1 MSKHILIIGS
11 GKLGLPLAT
20 NLAEQGFQVT
30 ATTTTNNKV
39 SSDSFANPKIV
50 YWNGQPTEETINQAQ
65 HAPKF
70 SFSSN
75 HFDVMIITIP
85 PKRQHNN
92 YLNQLMALHHFAI
105 SLNIK
110 KLLFIS
116 STSVWGENS
125 AIVNEETTMKPV
137 SDSAKAMVE
146 FETFI
151 NNESSYQS
159 SALKLAGLIG
169 GTRLPGRF
177 LANKQDL
184 AMAKASVN
192 LVTQR
197 DVIGIINAIIKQD
210 IWQPSFIACAPTH
223 PQRDEFYTLAANK
236 LNLIPPTFSY
246 IDNDTAKNSKVID
259 ASLTAKQLNY
269 QYQDDNLIDWLD
281 CAL

>member
-1 MSKHILIIGS
+1 MTKNVLIIGS

-20 NLAEQGFQVT
+20 NLAQQGFNV
-30 ATTTTNNKV
+30 TTTTTTSNKV
-39 SSDSFANPKIV
+39 SSTVCPNPNIV
-50 YWNGQPTEETINQAQ
+50 YWRSQTEESINQEQ
-65 HAPKF
+65 CIPSF
-70 SFSSN
+70 SFASN
-75 HFDVMIITIP
+75 HFDMMIITIP
-85 PKRQHNN
+85 PKRQQNN
-92 YLNQLMALHHFAI
+92 YFHQLMALHHLAL

-125 AIVNEETTMKPV
+125 GIVNEQTIKKPA
-137 SDSAKAMVE
+137 SDSAIAMVE
-146 FETFI
+146 FEILI
-151 NNESSYQS
+151 NSEPNYQG
-159 SALKLAGLIG
+159 SAIKLAGLIG
-169 GTRLPGRF
+169 GTRQPGRF

-184 AMAKASVN
+184 AMAKAPIN

-236 LNLIPPTFSY
+236 LNLTPPTFSC
-246 IDNDTAKNSKVID
+246 IDNDIAKNSKVID

-269 QYQDDNLIDWLD
+269 QYQDDNLIDWLH